1 MRLRPLLL
9 DTVYPNIHLL
19 IVERDVSRDLRALH
33 SRQFVPPHEP
43 LFLARREVDV
53 VVVSVALIRRSSTT
67 TVDFMSGVITYLV
80 RAARD
85 ELRVGQ

>member
-9 DTVYPNIHLL
+9 DTVDPNINLL
-19 IVERDVSRDLRALH
+19 VIERNVSLDLRTLH
-33 SRQFVPPHEP
+33 SRKLVPPHQP

-53 VVVSVALIRRSSTT
+53 VVISVALIRRSSTT
-67 TVDFMSGVITYLV
+67 TVDFMSGVVTYLV

>member
-9 DTVYPNIHLL
+9 DTVDPNIHLL
-19 IVERDVSRDLRALH
+19 VIERDVSRDLRTLH
-33 SRQFVPPHEP
+33 SRKLVPPHQS

-53 VVVSVALIRRSSTT
+53 VVISVALIRRSSTT

>member
-9 DTVYPNIHLL
+9 DAVDPNIHLL
-19 IVERDVSRDLRALH
+19 VVECDVSRDLRTLH
-33 SRQFVPPHEP
+33 SRELVPPYQP

-53 VVVSVALIRRSSTT
+53 VVISVALIRRSSTT
-67 TVDFMSGVITYLV
+67 TVDFMSGVVTYLV